1 MGWNTA
7 AEWKKLRKVKPQGSI
22 HGRVTRAMEQPK
34 NWLPVCE
41 AENAQIFSN
50 NLAVV
55 ETKLGGKVAS
65 MPLDEHNNYDGNP
78 YGVTVSP
85 DGKYAFVEYH

>member
-1 MGWNTA
+1 
-7 AEWKKLRKVKPQGSI
+7 
-22 HGRVTRAMEQPK
+22 MEHMYLSQ